1 MNIALLLSG
10 GTGSR
15 MGAGVPKQYLSVWG
29 ERIITTVLKTF
40 YSHPEIHALQ
50 IAADPAW
57 QAEIQREQEQLPG
70 YKDLFRGF
78 SLPGQTRQLSIQNSL
93 RDISAYAGEEDV
105 ILIHDAARPL
115 VSAQLV
121 SDCLTA
127 IEHHDGVMPALPM
140 TDTVYL
146 SYNGKQISGLLNRE
160 QVIAGQAP
168 EAFRFGKYVKANE
181 ALTPERML
189 EINGSAEPAILAGM
203 DLVTIPG
210 DPGNFK
216 ITTPKD
222 LEQYRAIRR
231 QQAGIKELA
240 PEEGQLRKNAKIT
253 ICQQMSQ

>member
-1 MNIALLLSG
+1 
-10 GTGSR
+10 
-15 MGAGVPKQYLSVWG
+15 
-29 ERIITTVLKTF
+29 
-40 YSHPEIHALQ
+40 
-50 IAADPAW
+50 
-57 QAEIQREQEQLPG
+57 
-70 YKDLFRGF
+70 
-78 SLPGQTRQLSIQNSL
+78 
-93 RDISAYAGEEDV
+93 
-105 ILIHDAARPL
+105 
-115 VSAQLV
+115 
-121 SDCLTA
+121 
-127 IEHHDGVMPALPM
+127 MPALPM

-146 SYNGKQISGLLNRE
+146 SHNGKQISGLLNRE

-240 PEEGQLRKNAKIT
+240 PEEGLLRKKR
-253 ICQQMSQ
+253 